1 MRWIFFSLLILNAA
15 TLVWGFV
22 FEDEQLPAVH
32 AEKPF
37 PYKEVASLSLL
48 GEGQGE
54 LVAVPIERSST
65 PMASLQNPVKVD
77 GKDLCQLVGAFK
89 SHEIAQSFV
98 ERLTAIDI
106 KAQVRDLRLP
116 AGPGYWVYLEP
127 LPNRKAALRQLAEL
141 QSQKIDSYVIP
152 KGELENGISLG
163 LFSQQDLAKSR
174 LQEMQKR
181 GLEPRLDTIER
192 TYREIWVMLEHTEDA
207 KMSDLT
213 WDRVME
219 GFNQLERR
227 QNFCLDVASEDNIH

>member
-15 TLVWGFV
+15 TLIWGFV

-32 AEKPF
+32 ADKPF
-37 PYKEVASLSLL
+37 AYQGVEALSLL
-48 GEGQGE
+48 GEGQSE
-54 LVAVPIERSST
+54 VIAVPIERSST
-65 PMASLQNPVKVD
+65 RIASLQNPTKAD

-106 KAQVRDLRLP
+106 KAQVKDLRLP

-127 LPNRKAALRQLAEL
+127 MPNRKEALRKLAEL
-141 QSQKIDSYVIP
+141 QAQKIDSYVIP
-152 KGELENGISLG
+152 KGELENAISLG
-163 LFSQQDLAKSR
+163 LFSQQELANSR
-174 LQEMQKR
+174 MQEMQKR
-181 GLEPRLDTIER
+181 GLEPKLDTIER
-192 TYREIWVMLEHTEDA
+192 TYREIWVMLEHGEDA
-207 KMSDLT
+207 KMSEIT
-213 WDRVME
+213 WERVME